1 MLVWIDTAIMI
12 ADPLTKQMQDTA
24 LAEVIRTGVWN
35 IRQPTAAV
43 LDKVHK
49 QLLRSN
55 LRKRAQEAKAAAHS
69 PEQDDNQEPEL
80 EE

>member
-1 MLVWIDTAIMI
+1 MI

-35 IRQPTAAV
+35 IRQTTAAV

-55 LRKRAQEAKAAAHS
+55 LRKRAQETKAAAHS
-69 PEQDDNQEPEL
+69 PEQDNNQEPEL